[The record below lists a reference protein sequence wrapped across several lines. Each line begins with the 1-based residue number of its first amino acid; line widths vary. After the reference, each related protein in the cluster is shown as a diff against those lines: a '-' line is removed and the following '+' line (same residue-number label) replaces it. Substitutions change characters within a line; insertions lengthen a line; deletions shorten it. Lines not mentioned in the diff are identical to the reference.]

1 MTRRALAGRFILT
14 TEPHP
19 HGTHLKIKSTKSAQK
34 LVVVEEEIKPLA
46 HAMLNITRPPRY
58 KVWGTVIGT
67 LPTGKRR
74 TWSVAQAGNEATTG
88 RTFTT
93 WQEAMRYANQQAK
106 GGTKN

>member
-19 HGTHLKIKSTKSAQK
+19 HGTHLKIRSTKSNQM

-46 HAMLNITRPPRY
+46 HAMLNMARPPRY
-58 KVWGTVIGT
+58 RVLGEITVTVSG
-67 LPTGKRR
+67 GRYR

-93 WQEAMRYANQQAK
+93 WQEALDYANK
-106 GGTKN
+106 KVRGN